1 MLHNEEK
8 LTWSGLTVKLRNSTH
23 ERGYKIKLLHS
34 LKQYHSLNAQCERE
48 NIHLILITALC
59 TCKQIFPSRLSVK
72 NMNHFATVFR
82 CFDCE
87 YKCK

>member
-1 MLHNEEK
+1 M
-8 LTWSGLTVKLRNSTH
+8 KLRNSIH

-34 LKQYHSLNAQCERE
+34 YQLKQYHSLYAQSERE
-48 NIHLILITALC
+48 NIPDLILITALR
-59 TCKQIFPSRLSVK
+59 TCKQIFPARLSVK
-72 NMNHFATVFR
+72 NMIHFATVVR